1 MELHMTAADSLVLP
15 RDRAPAGGLL
25 RAALKLDALVTG
37 ANAVAYLA
45 LAGPL
50 ADLLGV
56 PAGALRAIGAF
67 LAVFAAGVWVVAAR
81 PNPPAVRAIVAANV
95 AWAAA
100 SLVAVAAE
108 AWSPTTAGAVWIAL
122 QAVTVALFAALQVAG
137 YLEASRLRRSSS
149 ASVGSS
155 NPINPV
161 STPPARR

>member
-1 MELHMTAADSLVLP
+1 MTSHALP
-15 RDRAPAGGLL
+15 RAGGLL

-56 PAGALRAIGAF
+56 PSGALRAIGAF
-67 LAVFAAGVWVVAAR
+67 LAVFAAAVWVVAAR
-81 PNPPAVRAIVAANV
+81 PVPNRAAVSAIVAANA
-95 AWAAA
+95 AWAAG
-100 SLVAVAAE
+100 SLVAFAAD
-108 AWSPTTAGAVWIAL
+108 AWSPTTVGAIWIVL

-137 YLEASRLRRSSS
+137 YLDASRLRRSSS

-161 STPPARR
+161 STSPARR

>member
-1 MELHMTAADSLVLP
+1 MTSIALK

-67 LAVFAAGVWVVAAR
+67 LAVFAAAVWVVGAR
-81 PNPPAVRAIVAANV
+81 PEPSPAAVQAIVAANL
-95 AWAAA
+95 AWAAG
-100 SLVAVAAE
+100 SLVALAAD
-108 AWSPTTAGAVWIAL
+108 AWSPTTAGAIWIVL

-155 NPINPV
+155 NSIDPV
-161 STPPARR
+161 SMPPARR

>member
-1 MELHMTAADSLVLP
+1 MTSIALP

-67 LAVFAAGVWVVAAR
+67 LAVFAAAVWVVGAR
-81 PNPPAVRAIVAANV
+81 PEPSPAAVRAIVAANV
-95 AWAAA
+95 AWAVG
-100 SLVAVAAE
+100 SLVAFAAD
-108 AWSPTTAGAVWIAL
+108 AWSPTTAGAVWIVL

-149 ASVGSS
+149 AAVGSS
-155 NPINPV
+155 NSNDPG
-161 STPPARR
+161 STAPERR